1 MAKNFAPATPSQI
14 NLIAA
19 GTHVEG
25 TLNAKDDTRVS
36 GSLKGILRVEGK
48 AIIAQ
53 EGSVEG
59 EIHANDADV
68 AGRLIGDIHVNG
80 RLVLKE
86 TARIQ
91 GNIRTARL
99 IVEEGAIIDGT
110 CHMGQLDKSR
120 ADVLKNGMAGNG
132 SVSADKATPK
142 PSAFSLL
149 SGE

>member
-1 MAKNFAPATPSQI
+1 MAKNYSPSTPSQI

-25 TLNAKDDTRVS
+25 TLSAKGDTRVS

-48 AIIAQ
+48 AIIAE

-59 EIHANDADV
+59 EIHAADADL
-68 AGRLIGDIHVNG
+68 AGTLKGDIFIKG

-86 TARIQ
+86 TARVE
-91 GNIRTARL
+91 GTIRTSRL

-120 ADVLKNGMAGNG
+120 RRFKEW
-132 SVSADKATPK
+132 
-142 PSAFSLL
+142 

>member
-1 MAKNFAPATPSQI
+1 MAKNYSPSTPSQI

-25 TLNAKDDTRVS
+25 TLSAKGDTRVS

-48 AIIAQ
+48 AIIAE

-59 EIHANDADV
+59 EIHAADADL
-68 AGRLIGDIHVNG
+68 AGTLKGDIFIKG

-86 TARIQ
+86 TARVE
-91 GNIRTARL
+91 GTIRTSRL

-120 ADVLKNGMAGNG
+120 ADVLKNGAGSNG
-132 SVSADKATPK
+132 AHAAEGSPK
-142 PSAFSLL
+142 SSAFSMT
-149 SGE
+149 SGD

>member
-1 MAKNFAPATPSQI
+1 MAKIFAPTTPSQI

-59 EIHANDADV
+59 EIHAADADL
-68 AGRLIGDIHVNG
+68 AGRLIGDIYVKG
-80 RLVLKE
+80 RLILKE
-86 TARIQ
+86 TAKVE
-91 GNIRTARL
+91 GTIRTSRL

-120 ADVLKNGMAGNG
+120 ADALKNGMSGNG
-132 SVSADKATPK
+132 SKTGESTVSK
-142 PSAFSLL
+142 SSSFSLT
-149 SGE
+149 SGD

>member
-1 MAKNFAPATPSQI
+1 MAKYFVPPTPSQI

-25 TLNAKDDTRVS
+25 SLNAKDDTRVS
-36 GSLKGILRVEGK
+36 GSLKGTLRVDGK
-48 AIIAQ
+48 AIIAE

-59 EIHANDADV
+59 EIHANDADL
-68 AGRLIGDIHVNG
+68 AGKLIGDIYVKG

-91 GNIRTARL
+91 GTIRTARL
-99 IVEEGAIIDGT
+99 IVEEGAIIEGS

-120 ADVLKNGMAGNG
+120 ADILKNGMTGNG
-132 SVSADKATPK
+132 AHASDKASPI
-142 PSAFSLL
+142 PSAFSLVA
-149 SGE
+149 GD

>member
-1 MAKNFAPATPSQI
+1 MAKNFSPSTPTQI

-25 TLNAKDDTRVS
+25 SLSAKDDTRVS
-36 GSLKGILRVEGK
+36 GSLKGILRVDGK

-59 EIHANDADV
+59 EIHAEEADV
-68 AGRLIGDIHVNG
+68 AGRLLGDIFVKG

-86 TARIQ
+86 TARVE
-91 GNIRTARL
+91 GTIRTSRL
-99 IVEEGAIIDGT
+99 IVEEGAIIEGT

-120 ADVLKNGMAGNG
+120 ADVLKNGMTGNG
-132 SVSADKATPK
+132 SKSENAATPK
-142 PSAFSLL
+142 ASTFSLMA
-149 SGE
+149 GD

>member
-1 MAKNFAPATPSQI
+1 MAKNFVPPTPSQI

-25 TLNAKDDTRVS
+25 SLIAKDDTRVS
-36 GSLKGILRVEGK
+36 GSLKGSLRVDGK
-48 AIIAQ
+48 AIIAE

-59 EIHANDADV
+59 EIHANDADL
-68 AGRLIGDIHVNG
+68 AGKLIGDIYVKG

-91 GNIRTARL
+91 GTIRTARL
-99 IVEEGAIIDGT
+99 IVEEGAIIEGS

-120 ADVLKNGMAGNG
+120 ADILKNGMAGNG
-132 SVSADKATPK
+132 THALDKASPK
-142 PSAFSLL
+142 PSTFSVMA
-149 SGE
+149 GE

>member
-1 MAKNFAPATPSQI
+1 MAKNYSPSTPSQI

-25 TLNAKDDTRVS
+25 TLSAKDDTRVS

-48 AIIAQ
+48 AIIAE

-59 EIHANDADV
+59 EIHAADADL
-68 AGRLIGDIHVNG
+68 AGTLKGDIFIKG

-86 TARIQ
+86 TARVE
-91 GNIRTARL
+91 GTIRTSRL

-120 ADVLKNGMAGNG
+120 ADVLKNGVGGNG
-132 SVSADKATPK
+132 VHSTDSATPK
-142 PSAFSLL
+142 SSAFSMT
-149 SGE
+149 SGD